1 VRPAD
6 VASADAARDLGTLM
20 AAARRLLESELSA
33 HTQAQ
38 LPVVVNSYEPD
49 LANLKRRTCWALQL
63 AAPGRPAGRGR
74 LWRSWCHFA
83 EHLHALVP
91 LNRRRAGPLAN
102 LAQDRLARL
111 CTWMGLGHGDGV
123 RYE

>member
-63 AAPGRPAGRGR
+63 AAPGRGLQDGAGSGDHGAISPNICT
-74 LWRSWCHFA
+74 LWY
-83 EHLHALVP
+83 P
-91 LNRRRAGPLAN
+91 
-102 LAQDRLARL
+102 
-111 CTWMGLGHGDGV
+111 
-123 RYE
+123 